1 MEVSFEQAH
10 KQVLQHVEQEAKSRT
25 VRAANAIKKAS
36 NKILSNT
43 AGRSGRVYRK
53 SPGSKA
59 TYTASAPGEPP
70 ALRSGDLRRSWQ
82 PLPVGEMTGSGKVY
96 TPGIHTDVKY
106 APLLQDGTS
115 KMAARPFE
123 EPIKKEAWPEVKAIY
138 EKPYF

>member
-1 MEVSFEQAH
+1 MEVSFNQVH
-10 KQVLQHVEQEAKSRT
+10 QQVLKHVEQEAKSRT

-36 NKILSNT
+36 NKILSN
-43 AGRSGRVYRK
+43 AGGRSGRIYQK
-53 SPGSKA
+53 SPGSDK

-70 ALRSGDLRRSWQ
+70 ALRSGDLRRSWK
-82 PLPVGEMTGSGKVY
+82 PLPTGEMTGSGKVY

-123 EPIKKEAWPEVKAIY
+123 EPIKQEAWPEVKAIY
-138 EKPYF
+138 EQPYF

>member
-1 MEVSFEQAH
+1 MEVSFSQVH
-10 KQVLQHVEQEAKSRT
+10 QQVLQHVEQEAKSRT

-36 NKILSNT
+36 NKILSNSG
-43 AGRSGRVYRK
+43 GRSGRVYRK
-53 SPGSKA
+53 SPGSSK

-70 ALRSGDLRRSWQ
+70 ALRSGDLRRRWE
-82 PLPVGEMTGSGKVY
+82 PLPTGEMTGSGKVY

-123 EPIKKEAWPEVKAIY
+123 EPIKQEAWPEVKAIY
-138 EKPYF
+138 EQPYF

>member
-1 MEVSFEQAH
+1 MEVNFEQIH
-10 KQVLQHVEQEAKSRT
+10 KQVLQHVEEQAKSRT
-25 VRAANAIKKAS
+25 IRAANAIKKSS

-53 SPGSKA
+53 SPGSSA

-70 ALRSGDLRRSWQ
+70 ALRSGNLRNSWK

-106 APLLQDGTS
+106 APMLQDGTS

-123 EPIKKEAWPEVKAIY
+123 EPIKQDAWPEVKAIY
-138 EKPYF
+138 EQPYF